1 MDIVM
6 GVAPR
11 QRREPSGLCVVEID
25 NRRGEDGKKVEH
37 YVVRCLEHFPPG
49 TRYPDMAQRIGEV
62 AKGVKEKTGSK
73 PEVFI
78 DLTGFGEPLMEEIK
92 RHGEYRSVT
101 PVYFTHGDRRVE
113 EGDIVRLGKCWVVTR
128 VQMLLQTHQL
138 HLPRS
143 PEAEILAQELNDY
156 EVQVAPDAN
165 DRYGAFKVGSRDE
178 LVTALGLAV
187 QRPPRPGMEYGRI
200 RFGRFGG

>member
-1 MDIVM
+1 MDVVM

-11 QRREPSGLCVVEID
+11 PRREPSGLCVVEIED
-25 NRRGEDGKKVEH
+25 RRKEDGRREAH
-37 YVVRCLEHFPPG
+37 YIVRHLERLQPG
-49 TRYPDMAQRIGEV
+49 TSYPAMAARFGEV
-62 AKGVKEKTGSK
+62 AKAVQDRTRSR
-73 PEVFI
+73 PEIYV
-78 DLTGFGEPLMEEIK
+78 DATGFGDELVAQVEQNGDYG
-92 RHGEYRSVT
+92 RVWT
-101 PVYFTHGDRRVE
+101 VYFSHGDRRIE
-113 EGDIVRLGKCWVVTR
+113 ERGQVRLGKAWLVTK

-143 PEAEILAQELNDY
+143 PEAETLAEELTDF